1 MRIVVD
7 AMGGDN
13 APSVVVEGAIL
24 AVREYGFE
32 IVLVGS
38 QAAIEDELEKGK
50 NIFPNI
56 SVRHA
61 SEVIEMDEPAAL
73 SIKRKRD
80 SSIIVGVDLVKSKE
94 AQAFVSAGNTGAVVC
109 ASTLGMRLLEGVERP
124 GIAIIFPTLKG
135 ISLLIDAGAN
145 IDPKPSHLLQYGIMG
160 KAFSHY
166 ILKKPNPSVG
176 LLNVG
181 EEESKGTDFVK
192 ETYQLL
198 TDSKLNFIGNVEGR
212 DIFHGTADV
221 IVCDG
226 FIGNVVLKVSESL
239 AETLSEFLRRE
250 LTKSFITKVGAFLS
264 GPAFRALKKE
274 IDYSEYGGAPLLGVD
289 GICIISHGRS
299 SAKAIKNAI
308 RQAGEFVNYQVNQ
321 HIVEGIK
328 NNG

>member
-1 MRIVVD
+1 MRIAVD
-7 AMGGDN
+7 AMGGDK
-13 APSVVVEGAIL
+13 APSVVVEGSIL
-24 AVREYGFE
+24 AAQQYGFE
-32 IVLVGS
+32 IILVGS
-38 QAAIEDELEKGK
+38 QAAIEDELARQRSTPK
-50 NIFPNI
+50 NI

-80 SSIIVGVDLVKSKE
+80 SSIIVGVDLVKNKQ
-94 AQAFVSAGNTGAVVC
+94 ADAFVSAGNTGAVVC
-109 ASTLGMRLLEGVERP
+109 ASTLGMRLLEAVERP

-135 ISLLIDAGAN
+135 TSLLIDAGAN

-160 KAFSHY
+160 KAFSRY
-166 ILKKPNPSVG
+166 ILKKQSPTVG

-198 TDSKLNFIGNVEGR
+198 DESKLNFIGNIEGK

-239 AETLSEFLRRE
+239 AETLAEFLRRE
-250 LTKSFITKVGAFLS
+250 LTKSFVTKLGAALS

-308 RQAGEFVNYQVNQ
+308 REAGEFVNYQVNQ
-321 HIVEGIK
+321 HIVEDIK

>member
-7 AMGGDN
+7 AMGGDK
-13 APSVVVEGAIL
+13 APSVVVEGSVL
-24 AVREYGFE
+24 AALEYGFE

-38 QAAIEDELEKGK
+38 QAAIDDELEKHKSASGK
-50 NIFPNI
+50 I

-61 SEVIEMDEPAAL
+61 SEVIAMDEPAAL

-80 SSIIVGVDLVKSKE
+80 SSIIVGVDLVKTK
-94 AQAFVSAGNTGAVVC
+94 AADAFVSAGNTGAVVC

-124 GIAIIFPTLKG
+124 GIAIIVPTLKG
-135 ISLLIDAGAN
+135 TSLLIDAGAN

-160 KAFSHY
+160 GAFSHY
-166 ILKKPNPSVG
+166 VMKKENPTIG

-192 ETYQLL
+192 ESYQLL
-198 TDSKLNFIGNVEGR
+198 SESKLNFVGNVEGR

-239 AETLSEFLRRE
+239 AETLAEFLRRE
-250 LTKSFITKVGAFLS
+250 LTKSFLTKLGAALS

>member
-1 MRIVVD
+1 MRIAVD
-7 AMGGDN
+7 AMGGDK
-13 APSVVVEGAIL
+13 APAVVIEGAIL
-24 AVREYGFE
+24 AAQEYGFE
-32 IVLVGS
+32 IILVGS
-38 QAAIEDELEKGK
+38 QAAIEDELAKHR
-50 NIFPNI
+50 NVSSNI

-80 SSIIVGVDLVKSKE
+80 SSIIVGVDLIKNKQ
-94 AQAFVSAGNTGAVVC
+94 ADAFVSAGNTGAVVC
-109 ASTLGMRLLEGVERP
+109 AATLGMRLLEGVERS

-135 ISLLIDAGAN
+135 ASLLIDVGAN
-145 IDPKPSHLLQYGIMG
+145 IDPKPIHLLQYGIMG
-160 KAFSHY
+160 EAFSRY
-166 ILKKPNPSVG
+166 ILKKSHPSVG

-181 EEESKGTDFVK
+181 EEETKGTDFVK
-192 ETYQLL
+192 QTHQLL
-198 TDSKLNFIGNVEGR
+198 SESKLNFIGNVEGR

-239 AETLSEFLRRE
+239 AETLAEFLRRE
-250 LTKSFITKVGAFLS
+250 LTRSFITKFGAFLS
-264 GPAFRALKKE
+264 GPAFQALKKE

-299 SAKAIKNAI
+299 TAKAIKNAI

-321 HIVEGIK
+321 HIVEALK

>member
-13 APSVVVEGAIL
+13 APSVVVEGSLL
-24 AVREYGFE
+24 AAKEYGFE

-38 QAAIEDELEKGK
+38 QAAIEDELDKHK
-50 NIFPNI
+50 SISPNI

-80 SSIIVGVDLVKSKE
+80 SSIIVGVDLVKNKQ
-94 AQAFVSAGNTGAVVC
+94 ADAFVSAGNTGAVVC

-166 ILKKPNPSVG
+166 ILKKSNPSIG

-181 EEESKGTDFVK
+181 EEETKGTDFVK
-192 ETYQLL
+192 ESYQLL
-198 TDSKLNFIGNVEGR
+198 SESKLNFIGNVEGR

-250 LTKSFITKVGAFLS
+250 LTKSFMTKLGAFLS

-321 HIVEGIK
+321 HIVDGIK